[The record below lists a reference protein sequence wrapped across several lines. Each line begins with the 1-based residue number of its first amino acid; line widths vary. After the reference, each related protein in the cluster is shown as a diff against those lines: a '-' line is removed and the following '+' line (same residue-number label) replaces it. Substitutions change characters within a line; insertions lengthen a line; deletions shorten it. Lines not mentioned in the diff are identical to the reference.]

1 MQRPRKN
8 IKEKE
13 TVLIITNGRQEEKYF
28 GNLTNSFKS
37 IYTIDPVFEN
47 GNALA
52 LVNLAIRK
60 KQQEPYNQIWCVF
73 DIDEEPRDG
82 NLQSA
87 IDLARKNKI
96 DLAYSNEAFEVWL
109 MFHFEQ
115 TVKHMSRTQYDREM
129 LNLIHNHI
137 SSKVERYDNT
147 DVNLLKDNFI
157 PKAMIAKDN
166 SKRVYQIREKDY
178 ISQHGITHQY
188 PFWDWTST
196 TSIFELIDNLR
207 LEEKA

>member
-13 TVLIITNGRQEEKYF
+13 TVLIIANGEQEEKYF
-28 GNLTNSFKS
+28 SNLTNSFRS
-37 IYTIDPVFEN
+37 IYTIETVFEN

-52 LVNLAIRK
+52 LVKLAKRK
-60 KQQEPYNQIWCVF
+60 KQQEPYNQVWCVF

-109 MFHFEQ
+109 MFHYEQ
-115 TVKHMSRTQYDREM
+115 AIKQMPRTQYDKEM
-129 LNLIHNHI
+129 LNLIHKHI
-137 SSKVERYDNT
+137 SNRVTRYDNA
-147 DVNLLKDNFI
+147 DVNLLKDSFI
-157 PKAMIAKDN
+157 PRAMIAKDN
-166 SKRVYQIREKDY
+166 SKRIYQNREKDY
-178 ISQHGITHQY
+178 NSQHGNTPQQ
-188 PFWDWTST
+188 PFWEWVST
-196 TSIFELIDNLR
+196 TNVFELITELK
-207 LEEKA
+207 LEEKV